1 VQQDTEIFAVDAEFS
16 AEFLAVGFVK
26 KEALEDPAV
35 FLGQLG

>member
-1 VQQDTEIFAVDAEFS
+1 MEQDAEVFAVDAEFG

-35 FLGQLG
+35 FLGQFG